1 MKIFLLAGKVLTDVF
16 GGLVLLNLLQPFAS
30 PFALLLNAAGA
41 VVLLVHAL
49 ELWLF
54 DKRLAACANPHLAR
68 VLVMLFGIFHLA
80 GLPAEPAHSC
90 HVKEGCEAAQGEQ
103 QVGAKHA

>member
-1 MKIFLLAGKVLTDVF
+1 MKIFLLAGKVLTAAF
-16 GGLVLLNLLQPFAS
+16 WGIVLLNLLQPFAS
-30 PFALLLNAAGA
+30 PFALLLNSVGA

-54 DKRLAACANPHLAR
+54 DKRLAVCANPHLAR

-80 GLPAEPAHSC
+80 ALPTKLAQVSHE
-90 HVKEGCEAAQGEQ
+90 KESSEAAQGEQ
-103 QVGAKHA
+103 HVEAENA

>member
-1 MKIFLLAGKVLTDVF
+1 MKIFLLAGKVLTAVF
-16 GGLVLLNLLQPFAS
+16 WGIVLFNLLQPFAS
-30 PFALLLNAAGA
+30 PFALLLNSVGA

-54 DKRLAACANPHLAR
+54 DKRLAVCANPHLAR

-80 GLPAEPAHSC
+80 GLPTTLAQVSHE
-90 HVKEGCEAAQGEQ
+90 KESSEAAQGEQ
-103 QVGAKHA
+103 HVEAENA